1 MTPISF
7 IQFQSLLYILFYTKH
22 IILNFIDRHTEHI
35 LGRYTAICTS
45 EIETL
50 QGGYIN
56 NSLLVRQNSHLI
68 FQTKPGQHKS
78 DSWSFIKTDYQ
89 SPDLKAMATFIF
101 QSHKQ

>member
-1 MTPISF
+1 MSPISF

-22 IILNFIDRHTEHI
+22 IILNFIDRHTEHT
-35 LGRYTAICTS
+35 LGRYTAICTG

-56 NSLLVRQNSHLI
+56 NSLLVRQNSHLT
-68 FQTKPGQHKS
+68 FQTKTSQHKS

-89 SPDLKAMATFIF
+89 SPDLKATETFIF
-101 QSHKQ
+101 PVS

>member
-1 MTPISF
+1 MSPISF

-22 IILNFIDRHTEHI
+22 IILNFIDRHTEHT
-35 LGRYTAICTS
+35 LGRYTAICTG
-45 EIETL
+45 EIEPL

-56 NSLLVRQNSHLI
+56 NSLLVRQNSHLT
-68 FQTKPGQHKS
+68 FQTKPSQHKS

-101 QSHKQ
+101 QSYKQ